1 MSGTMAQMAGG
12 QSSRPPQIGVGRL
25 RHYLGGRRG
34 LIVLAAAVLGIGAF
48 LNWGWLVAAGI
59 APLLIGFAPCAV
71 MCALGLCMSRMGG
84 KSCSTESKAKGD
96 HGEARS
102 AATVSSAEVDKR
114 T

>member
-1 MSGTMAQMAGG
+1 MSGTMATKAGA
-12 QSSRPPQIGVGRL
+12 QSLTLPQIVVGLL

-34 LIVLAAAVLGIGAF
+34 LILLAVAVLGIGAF

-84 KSCSTESKAKGD
+84 KSCSTESKAKD
-96 HGEARS
+96 DQVEAKP
-102 AATVSSAEVDKR
+102 AATVSSVEVDER